1 VPYTT
6 NVAGTTITAAW
17 GNSNVRDQVVTPF
30 ATAAARTSAI
40 ASPVQGM
47 LSYRNDLGSGGGF
60 EGYNGTAWV
69 PAATQLISATTLGST
84 AASVTFSS
92 IPQVYG
98 TLLVVG
104 LAAVSAAVKNND
116 CGLQFNS
123 DAGTHYEMNTWDAN
137 QAAQNPVGSF
147 TTANTSLIWAAAAPG
162 TTYGNTGRA
171 GAFSILIP
179 GYANTTMQKISLH
192 DMFMADGGTSYDTH
206 KRAGNWNQTSAITSM
221 VLTATGTTFTSG
233 SYFALYGMP

>member
-1 VPYTT
+1 VPYST
-6 NVAGTTITAAW
+6 VVPGTTITAAYA
-17 GNSNVRDQVVTPF
+17 NANIRDQNVTPF
-30 ATAAARTSAI
+30 ATAAARASAVT
-40 ASPVQGM
+40 SPVQGM

-60 EGYNGTAWV
+60 EHYNGAAWV
-69 PAATQLISATTLGST
+69 PAATQLISSTTLGST
-84 AASVTFSS
+84 AATVTFSS

-98 TLLVVG
+98 TLLLVG

-116 CGLQFNS
+116 CSLQYNS

-137 QAAQNPVGSF
+137 QAAANPVGSF
-147 TTANTSLIWAAAAPG
+147 TSSNTSLIWAAAAPG

-171 GAFSILIP
+171 GAFTILIP

-206 KRAGNWNQTSAITSM
+206 KRAGNWNQTSAITAM
-221 VLTATGTTFTSG
+221 ALTATGTTFTTG

>member
-1 VPYTT
+1 VSYIADVVT
-6 NVAGTTITAAW
+6 GTAITATW
-17 GNSNVRDQVVTPF
+17 GNAIRNQVISTHASV
-30 ATAAARTSAI
+30 AARTSAVP
-40 ASPVQGM
+40 SPPDGM
-47 LSYRNDLGSGGGF
+47 FSYLQDVDRLDV
-60 EGYNGTAWV
+60 YNNTAWV
-69 PAATQLISATTLGST
+69 PAGMQLAAPPVTLGSP

-98 TLLVVG
+98 TLLLVG

-116 CGLQFNS
+116 CGLQYNS

-137 QAAQNPVGSF
+137 QAAANPVGSF
-147 TTANTSLIWAAAAPG
+147 TSANTSLIWAAAAPG
-162 TTYGNTGRA
+162 TTYGNAGRA
-171 GAFSILIP
+171 GAFTILIP
-179 GYANTTMQKISLH
+179 GYANTQLQKISLH

-221 VLTATGTTFTSG
+221 LLTATGTTFVTG

>member
-1 VPYTT
+1 LGGYYSP
-6 NVAGTTITAAW
+6 NPNETITAANW
-17 GNSNVRDQVVTPF
+17 KAYVRDQTVNQF
-30 ATAAARTSAI
+30 ASAAARASAI
-40 ASPVQGM
+40 TSPTAGM
-47 LSYRNDLGSGGGF
+47 MSYRTDANTL
-60 EGYNGTAWV
+60 EQYNGSAWV
-69 PAATQLISATTLGST
+69 PSGTQLIASTTLGGT
-84 AASVTFSS
+84 AATVTFSS

-98 TLLVVG
+98 TLLLVG

-116 CGLQFNS
+116 CSLQYNS

-137 QAAQNPVGSF
+137 QAAANPVGSF
-147 TTANTSLIWAAAAPG
+147 TSANTSLIWAAAAPG

-171 GAFSILIP
+171 GAFTVMIP

-206 KRAGNWNQTSAITSM
+206 KRAGNWNQTSAITAM
-221 VLTATGTTFTSG
+221 ALTATGTTFTTG